1 MTPEERQLLTGLFD
15 RVRDA
20 ASQQR
25 DREAEDLINNAVREQ
40 PHAPYALAQ
49 AVLVQEE
56 ALKAAMAKIEE
67 LEGQVKEL
75 EEQASRPAEP
85 ASFLGGIG
93 KSLFGGNEA
102 GGGSAR
108 PGALGA
114 IGGQPG
120 GQPGRSVPASG
131 NGISV
136 PPRPGS
142 EEGGSPWT
150 HRRNAGPDAGRPGA
164 AGPGAAG
171 PGMRALGAAPQ
182 QEQGGGS
189 FLKGALGAAAG
200 VAGGMLLAN
209 AVGGLFSG
217 KNNPLGINSANA
229 ATGDSK
235 SAGSNAEKEAAD
247 NSGDWNDGSGNADAA
262 AGNDSSWNDNAGW
275 DDAAGDDYGDDW
287 GDDGGGDWS
296 ED

>member
-1 MTPEERQLLTGLFD
+1 
-15 RVRDA
+15 
-20 ASQQR
+20 
-25 DREAEDLINNAVREQ
+25 
-40 PHAPYALAQ
+40 
-49 AVLVQEE
+49 
-56 ALKAAMAKIEE
+56 
-67 LEGQVKEL
+67 
-75 EEQASRPAEP
+75 
-85 ASFLGGIG
+85 
-93 KSLFGGNEA
+93 
-102 GGGSAR
+102 
-108 PGALGA
+108 
-114 IGGQPG
+114 
-120 GQPGRSVPASG
+120 
-131 NGISV
+131 
-136 PPRPGS
+136 
-142 EEGGSPWT
+142 
-150 HRRNAGPDAGRPGA
+150 
-164 AGPGAAG
+164 
-171 PGMRALGAAPQ
+171 MRALGAAPQ